1 MAAMAVSW
9 CARNFMD
16 DANTIVFSFSR
27 LRFAAGSSMVFV
39 VNVGGLGDGDE
50 DELHGQWGKKWLR
63 IQQLVFS
70 HSGNKFSV
78 LMCFGNVVVAKLVVA
93 HLCQE
98 KIYPILLLLH
108 KIQNFFICRY
118 VHKVDFV
125 YRVPYQPKRRM
136 DMMNES
142 RFMVYWFLHL
152 PRKT

>member
-50 DELHGQWGKKWLR
+50 DELLWKCGG
-63 IQQLVFS
+63 S
-70 HSGNKFSV
+70 
-78 LMCFGNVVVAKLVVA
+78 KLVVA

-142 RFMVYWFLHL
+142 RFMVHWFLHL

>member
-1 MAAMAVSW
+1 
-9 CARNFMD
+9 MD

-50 DELHGQWGKKWLR
+50 DELLWKCGG
-63 IQQLVFS
+63 S
-70 HSGNKFSV
+70 
-78 LMCFGNVVVAKLVVA
+78 KLVVA

-142 RFMVYWFLHL
+142 RFMVHWFLHL

>member
-1 MAAMAVSW
+1 MVTSK
-9 CARNFMD
+9 RF
-16 DANTIVFSFSR
+16 VFSLVNNGSNGSLMVCKELYGRRKHNSVFFFS
-27 LRFAAGSSMVFV
+27 FAVCCWEFYGVV
-39 VNVGGLGDGDE
+39 VNAGGLGDGDE
-50 DELHGQWGKKWLR
+50 DELLWKCGG
-63 IQQLVFS
+63 S
-70 HSGNKFSV
+70 
-78 LMCFGNVVVAKLVVA
+78 KLVVA

-142 RFMVYWFLHL
+142 RFMVHWFLHL

>member
-1 MAAMAVSW
+1 
-9 CARNFMD
+9 MD
-16 DANTIVFSFSR
+16 N
-27 LRFAAGSSMVFV
+27 
-39 VNVGGLGDGDE
+39 GGE
-50 DELHGQWGKKWLR
+50 WLR

-78 LMCFGNVVVAKLVVA
+78 FMCFGNVVVAKLVVA

-142 RFMVYWFLHL
+142 RFMVHWFLHL